1 MPQNDLEM
9 PAPSGGLAVSPV
21 AGLIRWSILGPVCF
35 TKECVDISEAEQKS
49 IMMVFSQLQFGILQT
64 FLTAKKQM
72 DERGQDCEIEPGEVM
87 EEELDYRSLVTAGDL
102 KKICEELL
110 DAASNLPGQS
120 EFFYLYFVSHI

>member
-1 MPQNDLEM
+1 M
-9 PAPSGGLAVSPV
+9 
-21 AGLIRWSILGPVCF
+21 CF

-49 IMMVFSQLQFGILQT
+49 IMLVFSQLQFGVLQT

-87 EEELDYRSLVTAGDL
+87 EEELDYRSLVTASDL

-120 EFFYLYFVSHI
+120 E